1 MPHISHLKDN
11 TFLARDS
18 HGYPVL
24 VDADAN
30 GAPCPTELL
39 VMALGCCCSTDLV
52 NGLTEAGATLYA
64 CELTTHETLR
74 DASPRIYTA
83 IELDF
88 SIHATGVEAATVER
102 ILQDALS
109 KYCHVCLMLGGSI
122 QLSTRFTL
130 ESSPVGS
137 GA

>member
-1 MPHISHLKDN
+1 MATVTHLKNN

-18 HGYPVL
+18 HGFPVL

-52 NGLTEAGATLYA
+52 NGIVAAGAALHG

-83 IELDF
+83 IELEFD
-88 SIHATGVEAATVER
+88 IRADGVDEATVER
-102 ILQDALS
+102 ILADALD

-122 QLSTRFTL
+122 KLSTSFTL
-130 ESSPVGS
+130 RG
-137 GA
+137 

>member
-64 CELTTHETLR
+64 CELTTHGDKNR
-74 DASPRIYTA
+74 DRRIFKVVVHR
-83 IELDF
+83 LNN
-88 SIHATGVEAATVER
+88 GVKP
-102 ILQDALS
+102 S
-109 KYCHVCLMLGGSI
+109 KQRS
-122 QLSTRFTL
+122 QRK
-130 ESSPVGS
+130 
-137 GA
+137 